1 MKEPAGTAF
10 PPKYDDK
17 RVPVPAEQ
25 GDRDEPART
34 GGAAGGQPGE
44 KIRSGSGGIRD
55 PGRAKLLMRAP
66 CGRSS
71 NMWARTGG

>member
-44 KIRSGSGGIRD
+44 KILSDAGGVRD
-55 PGRAKLLMRAP
+55 V
-66 CGRSS
+66 
-71 NMWARTGG
+71 